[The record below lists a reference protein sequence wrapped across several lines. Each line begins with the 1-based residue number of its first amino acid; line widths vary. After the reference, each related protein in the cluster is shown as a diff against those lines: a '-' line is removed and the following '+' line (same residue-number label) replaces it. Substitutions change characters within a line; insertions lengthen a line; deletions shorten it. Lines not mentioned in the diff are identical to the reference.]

1 MRLLSQLL
9 TTVAAVLLIAACSSP
24 TPTTAL
30 QAASSPLGQPTASST
45 PCLYGQVKASRGSG
59 IFQVPSGRFYSWAT
73 GDMICFD
80 TSALALAAGFR
91 PADEQP

>member
-1 MRLLSQLL
+1 MRLYAKLL
-9 TTVAAVLLIAACSSP
+9 TVVAALLVIAACSSP
-24 TPTTAL
+24 TPTTSL

-45 PCLYGQVKASRGSG
+45 PCLYGQVKASRDSG

-80 TSALALAAGFR
+80 TAALALAAGFR
-91 PADEQP
+91 PADQQR

>member
-1 MRLLSQLL
+1 MRALAKLL
-9 TTVAAVLLIAACSSP
+9 TIVAAVLLLTACSP
-24 TPTTAL
+24 PAATTSL
-30 QAASSPLGQPTASST
+30 QAASGPLREPTASST
-45 PCLYGQVKASRGSG
+45 PCLYGQVKASRDSG

-91 PADEQP
+91 PADQQP